1 MCSVSKYW
9 SWQTFDR
16 NASLAIKVLLVSDL
30 VSAVSGTQ
38 EQGSVVMSQTTS
50 SQPCVPPLGE
60 LMSLTKVCRLLS
72 VPSQMHKAEC
82 RMLEG
87 TLLPS
92 PSANVFQTH
101 HPLPALCYEIPL
113 DLLPISKWFEYV
125 KACFLQS
132 WRCLYS
138 SSSLSQSVMVMN
150 KNWSLYTL
158 LLSSFLP
165 GFILCFQSFNL
176 HSIHKRAFPPVLLQP
191 VCFWLPVTPLLM
203 TLMCV
208 QAHAERVTIRFH
220 SSCRPIKGKEGGAVH
235 AQTFHTEMSWAAGS
249 QGICSWSS
257 VPQLLLNTDSSPVIS
272 SQSCTILPFTN

>member
-1 MCSVSKYW
+1 MCSVSRYW

-16 NASLAIKVLLVSDL
+16 NASLDIKVLLVSDL

-113 DLLPISKWFEYV
+113 DFLPISKWFEYV

-132 WRCLYS
+132 WRFLYS

-150 KNWSLYTL
+150 KNWSLVYSSTEFFPTRLYSL
-158 LLSSFLP
+158 L
-165 GFILCFQSFNL
+165 
-176 HSIHKRAFPPVLLQP
+176 
-191 VCFWLPVTPLLM
+191 
-203 TLMCV
+203 
-208 QAHAERVTIRFH
+208 
-220 SSCRPIKGKEGGAVH
+220 PI
-235 AQTFHTEMSWAAGS
+235 F
-249 QGICSWSS
+249 
-257 VPQLLLNTDSSPVIS
+257 
-272 SQSCTILPFTN
+272 